1 MYMIKVFL
9 VEDEVVIRDAIK
21 NSIDNTSSLCG
32 SKEVSTET
40 NQSTGRNME
49 LKTNGT
55 VACSAH
61 SLKLTL
67 TLAEHLDNG
76 TGKFLRNINV
86 GNFHWL

>member
-1 MYMIKVFL
+1 
-9 VEDEVVIRDAIK
+9 
-21 NSIDNTSSLCG
+21 
-32 SKEVSTET
+32 
-40 NQSTGRNME
+40 ME

-61 SLKLTL
+61 SLQFTL